1 MEISL
6 GDALKDFINKSHLKS
21 GVQAVRIKDA
31 WEKIMGKTIANYT
44 DNIQIS
50 NGILFITT
58 SVAPLKNE
66 LIYQKE
72 QIIKRVNEMMG
83 ERVITDV
90 VVK

>member
-6 GDALKDFINKSHLKS
+6 GDALKDFINNSRLKS
-21 GVQAVRIKDA
+21 GVQAVQIKDA

-50 NGILFITT
+50 NGTLFITT

-72 QIIKRVNEMMG
+72 TIIKRVNEMMG
-83 ERVITDV
+83 EQIITEVII
-90 VVK
+90 K

>member
-6 GDALKDFINKSHLKS
+6 GDALKGFINNSRLKN
-21 GVQAVRIKDA
+21 GVQAIRIKDA

-44 DNIQIS
+44 DDIQIS
-50 NGILFITT
+50 NGTMFITT

-72 QIIKRVNEMMG
+72 NIIKRVNELMG
-83 ERVITDV
+83 ERIITEVI
-90 VVK
+90 VK

>member
-6 GDALKDFINKSHLKS
+6 GDALKDFINKSRLKS

-50 NGILFITT
+50 NGTLFITT

-72 QIIKRVNEMMG
+72 NIIKRVNEMMG

>member
-6 GDALKDFINKSHLKS
+6 GDALKDFIKNSRLKS
-21 GVQAVRIKDA
+21 GVQAVQIKDA

-50 NGILFITT
+50 NGTLFITT

-72 QIIKRVNEMMG
+72 NIIARVNELMG
-83 ERVITDV
+83 EHIISEVVI
-90 VVK
+90 K